1 MASAQGDLPIDV
13 LVAHPEPEGRA
24 VIRHLLRCDSVRVVA
39 LTGDRAGTVTE
50 AARLLPAVVVLDDR
64 LSGSDFARALALRSK
79 VVLLTA
85 ETDPQ
90 VIGRLLRSPAS
101 GYLVY
106 DYFDPEDLLPAVH
119 AVAGGLAWLSPLVAA
134 VAAEQMRELTGP
146 STADRVARWDHRLT
160 DREREVLHLLC
171 DGMSNAA
178 IATALELAE
187 KTVKNHLNR
196 GFAKLGVHNR
206 VEAVN
211 RLTGRRTNQSAA
223 DDRLSI
229 SRTVRSA

>member
-146 STADRVARWDHRLT
+146 STADAL
-160 DREREVLHLLC
+160 
-171 DGMSNAA
+171 SNAP
-178 IATALELAE
+178 
-187 KTVKNHLNR
+187 
-196 GFAKLGVHNR
+196 
-206 VEAVN
+206 
-211 RLTGRRTNQSAA
+211 
-223 DDRLSI
+223 DI
-229 SRTVRSA
+229 SR